1 MITRMRVFYVCSSN
15 TNVTET
21 FGNATMVLWK
31 DCTTQQS
38 RCPVVKYFL
47 EQPVQFSKGD
57 FDKYIF
63 NFSTDV
69 DMSRIRKNI
78 YEAQGICKKCQLC
91 NQKTKLR
98 N

>member
-1 MITRMRVFYVCSSN
+1 MITRMKTFYVCSSD

-21 FGNATMVLWK
+21 SGNATFVLWK
-31 DCTTQQS
+31 NCTSQKS

-47 EQPVQFSKGD
+47 EQPVKFTKGD
-57 FDKYIF
+57 FGKYIF
-63 NFSTDV
+63 NFSTDI
-69 DMSRIRKNI
+69 DISKIRESV

-91 NQKTKLR
+91 NQKTNIR